1 MIEEHRGHDDVAD
14 PGRVQAADAHPGRA
28 PAPPP
33 AVPGA
38 TALPPRPPAPPL
50 TASPLTAAAPPVGP
64 REPGRSRP
72 PFPPVLSES
81 REWGWGSALA
91 GVVMA
96 FAPEALLYAAA
107 LGTGTSTETSA
118 RVTAGSALALALSSL
133 VLYVWQTASAWTF
146 SLRAAGNRLSLWGFR
161 KPNKAFFWTIPLALV
176 AVYVISAAHDSLV
189 HPRQQD
195 IIGQFPHS
203 AAGIALFVLVAVIM
217 APLFEETFFRGF
229 LFRGFA
235 SSWGWVWGALAS
247 ATIFGLAHLQL
258 SVFVPLFA
266 LGFALAWV
274 YKRTGS
280 LWTSIALHALFN
292 AISVLAW
299 ALTR

>member
-1 MIEEHRGHDDVAD
+1 
-14 PGRVQAADAHPGRA
+14 
-28 PAPPP
+28 
-33 AVPGA
+33 
-38 TALPPRPPAPPL
+38 
-50 TASPLTAAAPPVGP
+50 
-64 REPGRSRP
+64 
-72 PFPPVLSES
+72 
-81 REWGWGSALA
+81 
-91 GVVMA
+91 MA
-96 FAPEALLYAAA
+96 FAPEVLLYLAA
-107 LGTGTSTETSA
+107 LGTGTSSDASTQ
-118 RVTAGSALALALSSL
+118 VTAGTAAALALSSL
-133 VLYVWQTASAWTF
+133 VLYLWQTASAWTF
-146 SLRAAGNRLSLWGFR
+146 SLRTAGNRLSLWGFR
-161 KPNKAFFWTIPLALV
+161 KPTKAFFWTIPVALV
-176 AVYVISAAHDSLV
+176 LVYVVSAAHDAFV

-203 AAGIALFVLVAVIM
+203 AVGIALFALVAVIM

-235 SSWGWVWGALAS
+235 TSWGWVWGALAS
-247 ATIFGLAHLQL
+247 ATVFGLAHLQL

-280 LWTSIALHALFN
+280 LWTSITLHALFN

>member
-1 MIEEHRGHDDVAD
+1 
-14 PGRVQAADAHPGRA
+14 
-28 PAPPP
+28 
-33 AVPGA
+33 
-38 TALPPRPPAPPL
+38 
-50 TASPLTAAAPPVGP
+50 
-64 REPGRSRP
+64 
-72 PFPPVLSES
+72 
-81 REWGWGSALA
+81 
-91 GVVMA
+91 MA
-96 FAPEALLYAAA
+96 FAPEVLLYLAA
-107 LGTGTSTETSA
+107 LGTGTSSATSTQ
-118 RVTAGSALALALSSL
+118 VTAGTAAALALSSL
-133 VLYVWQTASAWTF
+133 VLYLWQTASAWTF
-146 SLRAAGNRLSLWGFR
+146 SLRTAGNHLSLWGFR
-161 KPNKAFFWTIPLALV
+161 KPTKAFFWTIPVALV
-176 AVYVISAAHDSLV
+176 LVYVVSAAHDALV

-203 AAGIALFVLVAVIM
+203 AAGIALFALVAVIM

-235 SSWGWVWGALAS
+235 TSWGWVWGALAS
-247 ATIFGLAHLQL
+247 ATVFGLAHLQL

-280 LWTSIALHALFN
+280 LWTSITLHALFN

>member
-1 MIEEHRGHDDVAD
+1 
-14 PGRVQAADAHPGRA
+14 
-28 PAPPP
+28 
-33 AVPGA
+33 
-38 TALPPRPPAPPL
+38 
-50 TASPLTAAAPPVGP
+50 
-64 REPGRSRP
+64 
-72 PFPPVLSES
+72 
-81 REWGWGSALA
+81 
-91 GVVMA
+91 MA
-96 FAPEALLYAAA
+96 FTPEALLYAAA
-107 LGTGTSTETSA
+107 LAMGASTDTSTK
-118 RVTAGSALALALSSL
+118 VTAGSALALALSSL

-146 SLRAAGNRLSLWGFR
+146 SLRSAGNRLSLWGFR

-176 AVYVISAAHDSLV
+176 AVYVISAAHDALV

-195 IIGQFPHS
+195 IISQFPHS
-203 AAGIALFVLVAVIM
+203 AAGIVLFVLVAVIM

-247 ATIFGLAHLQL
+247 ATVFGLAHLQL